1 MGSNAPNLHPNFI
14 LRFVKKVVDVPQGER
29 SLKQYG
35 SSKSMAYRIMARK
48 DERLQIP
55 ALGEYLD
62 DLLTIGSWLN
72 RKNKVQHGQTL
83 LVAKLQEEEARIK
96 EQVEYLAKKR
106 GISAEELWFDIL
118 TGKAAQLAPSDIEV
132 TYKPGD
138 EG

>member
-1 MGSNAPNLHPNFI
+1 
-14 LRFVKKVVDVPQGER
+14 
-29 SLKQYG
+29 
-35 SSKSMAYRIMARK
+35 MAYTIMARK

-83 LVAKLQEEEARIK
+83 LVAKLQEEEAKIK

-118 TGKAAQLAPSDIEV
+118 TGKAVQLAPSDIEV
-132 TYKPGD
+132 IYKPGD